1 MLQMFEP
8 NHEPSE
14 LERRSTEL
22 FGKGFHFIVD
32 SISNLLGKIFKK
44 TDQKISNPE
53 EQQEK

>member
-1 MLQMFEP
+1 MFEP

-14 LERRSTEL
+14 LERRLTEL

-32 SISNLLGKIFKK
+32 SISNLLEKIFKK
-44 TDQKISNPE
+44 TDRKISNPE